1 MAGAAMKPPPVYE
14 LQDIRQKQGASFV
27 LDIRALRVASG
38 ETLCLVGPTGA
49 GKTTL
54 LRLLSGLDAP
64 TGGRVCLQGE
74 SLHCGGVPRM
84 KLRQVATVHQRPLL
98 LSHTVRYNVEYGLK
112 VRGIHRRNDRI
123 DAIMSALG
131 LNRFAKQDART
142 LSGGQVQLVAVA
154 RALAVQPAVLL
165 LDEPTAHLDP
175 ASVALT
181 ESVVQEEK
189 QRLGM
194 TVIWAT
200 HNLYQARRMGS
211 RVGLLLNGQLVEVA
225 DATAFFDHP
234 SEQRTA
240 DFVQGKMVY

>member
-1 MAGAAMKPPPVYE
+1 MRPPPVYE
-14 LQDIRQKQGASFV
+14 LADVRKEQGDSFV
-27 LDIRALRVASG
+27 LEIRDLIVTSG

-54 LRLLSGLDAP
+54 LRLLSGLDMP
-64 TGGRVCLQGE
+64 TSGHLLLQGQAIQN
-74 SLHCGGVPRM
+74 GDVPLAE
-84 KLRQVATVHQRPLL
+84 LRRVATVHQRPLL

-112 VRGIHRRNDRI
+112 VRGVRRQNDRI
-123 DAIMSALG
+123 DAILTALN
-131 LNRFAKQDART
+131 LNRLSKQDTRT

-175 ASVALT
+175 ANVDLV
-181 ESVVQEEK
+181 ESVVHEQK

-200 HNLYQARRMGS
+200 HNLYQARRMAS

-225 DATAFFDHP
+225 DAKAFFDHP
-234 SEQRTA
+234 NDQRTA